1 MANSINVSMR
11 NYIVSNGSAVTPT
24 YLTEIRDQYSFVEYD
39 DPRVYRY
46 VSRYAPYRQI
56 IGTNDNQ
63 KYLETFNDTE
73 IDSSDQD
80 TYYTVDIR
88 TKNRLD
94 IIAAEKYGF
103 PTYWWVIAHANNII
117 DPFDIPYGT
126 ILRIPPL
133 KSLYT
138 STGVMNRV
146 Y

>member
-1 MANSINVSMR
+1 MPNVNISMR
-11 NYIVSNGSAVTPT
+11 NYIVSNGSAVTPL
-24 YLTEIRDQYSFVEYD
+24 YVTEMKDEYSFVEYN

-46 VSRYAPYRQI
+46 PSRYNPYRQI
-56 IGTNDNQ
+56 IDETSNQ
-63 KYLETFNDTE
+63 KYLETFNNTE

-88 TKNRLD
+88 TENRLD
-94 IIAAEKYGF
+94 IIASEKYGF
-103 PTYWWVIAHANNII
+103 STYWWVIALANNII

-138 STGVMNRV
+138 SIGVMNNV